1 MDGLTRALVW
11 SLLLLTWIFITFG
24 IIGLIERLAATP

>member
-1 MDGLTRALVW
+1 MDKLQRALLW

-24 IIGLIERLAATP
+24 ILGLVERASGQ